1 MKREDIIRYAYER
14 VPFYSQLRNKAR
26 GDGYPVIDK
35 HMILNDTNRLFS
47 PEYFSELFAD
57 KLERVFTSG
66 STGDCLEILWRKD
79 QNIRSLLPLWNMRKK
94 YYGILPNHR
103 RCHFFITKIK
113 DGQEIQIE
121 ESKYALGFCKTDLSE
136 EKVLSIYKK
145 MELFA
150 PEWMIIQPSM
160 LAILMKVIKKFNC
173 SPLSELRY
181 IEITGECMPEDGK
194 REAASFFG
202 CQIASQY
209 GCYEVNSIAYECPCG
224 NMHVMKENVF
234 VEIVNGDEI
243 CVTSLHNRV
252 MPFIRYKVGDRGRID
267 WNVNCACGNRAP
279 VLYLN
284 KARDNDYIIYKD
296 GTIFHSDILYGIVER
311 INLLMERPILQYQI
325 VQEDY
330 EYFLIYIV
338 LDDEEDAQSVEE
350 MFKRLAK
357 DYHIKGKLD
366 FFFVDYL
373 FPSEKTG
380 KLAWFCS
387 KMKGDGRL

>member
-1 MKREDIIRYAYER
+1 MKREDIIRYAYEK
-14 VPFYSQLRNKAR
+14 VPFYSQLMGKAR
-26 GDGYPVIDK
+26 DDGYPVIDK
-35 HMILNDTNRLFS
+35 QMILNDTNSLFS

-79 QNIRSLLPLWNMRKK
+79 QNTRSLLPLWNMRKD
-94 YYGILPNHR
+94 YYGILPSHR
-103 RCHFFITKIK
+103 RCYFFTTKIK

-121 ESKYALGFCKTDLSE
+121 ESKYAMGFCKTDLSE
-136 EKVLSIYKK
+136 EKVLDIYKK

-160 LAILMKVIKKFNC
+160 LAIFMKVIKKFNC

-181 IEITGECMPEDGK
+181 IEITGECMPEDDR

-224 NMHVMKENVF
+224 NMHIMKENVF
-234 VEIVNGDEI
+234 VEIVNDDEI
-243 CVTSLHNRV
+243 CVTSLHNKV

-267 WNVNCACGNRAP
+267 NTVNCACGNRAP

-284 KARDNDYIIYKD
+284 MARDNDYIIYED
-296 GTIFHSDILYGIVER
+296 GIVFHSDILYGIVER

-330 EYFLIYIV
+330 EYFSIYIV
-338 LDDEEDAQSVEE
+338 LDDEENAWSVEE
-350 MFKRLAK
+350 MFIRIAK
-357 DYHIKGKLD
+357 DCHIKGKFD

-373 FPSEKTG
+373 YPSEKTG

-387 KMKGDGRL
+387 KMKGERRL